1 VETLHED
8 RLRLLI
14 EAGRGLVAEL
24 DLEVVLRRLLD
35 VARELTGA
43 GYAAVGILDSS
54 KTSLA
59 RFVTSG
65 IGPDVHRQIGDLP
78 RGRGVLGLLISD
90 VSPLRLADVG
100 AHPESYGFPPAHPPM
115 STFLGVPVVIRGEA
129 YGNLY
134 LTEKADGAEFTD
146 DDEHSIVILADWAAI
161 AIDNASLYESAERR
175 RVVLERT
182 VRGLEVTTAIARA
195 VGGETDLERV
205 LELIAKRARALV
217 HARSL
222 WILLAEGSEFLVAAS
237 AGEVGDQP
245 QSQRWPLAGSVV
257 SEVLKSGDPERVADV
272 SERGLK
278 LPAALGIDAH
288 SALMVPLVFRDRA
301 LGVLMAFDR
310 TEDGPVFT
318 QDDQELMTS
327 FAASAAIATHTAR
340 SVEEE
345 YLTHA
350 LDGAE
355 QERGRWARELHDET
369 LQGLAAV
376 RMLVGGALRATD
388 PERREHTLREAHEEM
403 GAEIEKLRHLITEL
417 RPAELDELGV
427 EAAIETL
434 ASRTTHLYNLRIDK
448 ELDLAWEAGR
458 KPDRLSPQVENALYR
473 LVQESLTNVVKHAG
487 ASRAQVRLVETDGE
501 VRLDVIDDGRGFDP
515 GSARPGGFG
524 LIGMRERAAAVG
536 GSLEISSGP
545 ETGTQLAARMP
556 ADHARQ
562 AAQPR

>member
-1 VETLHED
+1 METLHED
-8 RLRLLI
+8 RLRRLI
-14 EAGRGLVAEL
+14 EAGRGLVTEL
-24 DLEVVLRRLLD
+24 DVEVVLRRLLD
-35 VARELTGA
+35 IARELTGA
-43 GYAAVGILDSS
+43 AYAAVGILDAPNSG
-54 KTSLA
+54 LA

-65 IGPDVHRQIGDLP
+65 IE
-78 RGRGVLGLLISD
+78 
-90 VSPLRLADVG
+90 ADVDR
-100 AHPESYGFPPAHPPM
+100 PPPT
-115 STFLGVPVVIRGEA
+115 STFLDVPVIIRGEV

-134 LTEKADGAEFTD
+134 LTEKADGAAFTD

-161 AIDNASLYESAERR
+161 AIDNASLYETAEKR

-222 WILLAEGSEFLVAAS
+222 WILLVDGDEFLVAAA
-237 AGEVGDQP
+237 AGELGEQP
-245 QSQRWPLAGSVV
+245 EGQGRRWPLAGSVV
-257 SEVLKSGDPERVADV
+257 SEVLKSGDAERVADV
-272 SERGLK
+272 SKRGLM
-278 LPAALGIDAH
+278 ALGVEAH

-310 TEDGPVFT
+310 TEDGPGFA
-318 QDDQELMTS
+318 QDDEELMTS

-340 SVEEE
+340 SVEEQH
-345 YLTHA
+345 LTHA

-388 PERREHTLREAHEEM
+388 PDRRERTLREAHEEM

-434 ASRTTHLYNLRIDK
+434 VSRTTNLHELRIEK

-458 KPDRLSPQVENALYR
+458 APGRLSPQVENTLYR
-473 LVQESLTNVVKHAG
+473 LVQESLTNVIKHAG
-487 ASRAQVRLVETDGE
+487 ATTVEIRLVETDGE
-501 VRLDVIDDGRGFDP
+501 VRLGVSDDGRGFDQR
-515 GSARPGGFG
+515 SVRTGGFG

-536 GSLEISSGP
+536 GSIEIRSGP
-545 ETGTQLAARMP
+545 NAGTDLVARMP
-556 ADHARQ
+556 AEHDREA
-562 AAQPR
+562 PSG

>member
-8 RLRLLI
+8 RLRKLI

-24 DLEVVLRRLLD
+24 DVEVVLRNLLD

-43 GYAAVGILDSS
+43 AYAAVGILDSS
-54 KTSLA
+54 KTSLT

-65 IGPDVHRQIGDLP
+65 VDSDVQRQIGDLP

-90 VSPLRLADVG
+90 ASPLRLADVG
-100 AHPESYGFPPAHPPM
+100 AHQESYGFPSMHPPM
-115 STFLGVPVVIRGEA
+115 NTFLGVPVIIRGEV

-134 LTEKADGAEFTD
+134 LTEKAGGEEFTD

-161 AIDNASLYESAERR
+161 AIENGSLYATAEKR

-195 VGGETDLERV
+195 VGGETDLGRV

-222 WILLAEGSEFLVAAS
+222 WILLLEGDELLVATV
-237 AGEVGDQP
+237 AGEVGDDRAG
-245 QSQRWPLAGSVV
+245 QRLAVAGSIA
-257 SEVLKSGDPERVADV
+257 ETVLRSGKPTRIAEIAG
-272 SERGLK
+272 EAPT
-278 LPAALGIDAH
+278 LPTWLGTDAS
-288 SALMVPLVFRDRA
+288 SALIVPLLFRARPM
-301 LGVLMAFDR
+301 GVLIAFDR
-310 TEDGPVFT
+310 TEDGPEFAPE
-318 QDDQELMTS
+318 DQELMTS

-340 SVEEE
+340 SVGEEQ
-345 YLTHA
+345 LTHT
-350 LDGAE
+350 LEGAE

-376 RMLVGGALRATD
+376 RMLVAGALRATD
-388 PERREHTLREAHEEM
+388 SERREQTLREVHQEM

-427 EAAIETL
+427 EAAVETL
-434 ASRTTHLYNLRIDK
+434 ASRTTHLHGLRIER

-458 KPDRLSPQVENALYR
+458 KPDRLSPQVENTLYR
-473 LVQESLTNVVKHAG
+473 VIQESLTNVVKHAG
-487 ASRAQVRLVETDGE
+487 ASYARIRLVETADQVQLE
-501 VRLDVIDDGRGFDP
+501 VSDDGHGFDP
-515 GSARPGGFG
+515 SSVRPGGFG
-524 LIGMRERAAAVG
+524 LIGMRERTSAVG
-536 GSLEISSGP
+536 GSVEIKSSVDGGA
-545 ETGTQLAARMP
+545 TLLARMP
-556 ADHARQ
+556 ADHTAEEIR
-562 AAQPR
+562 AP

>member
-8 RLRLLI
+8 RLRRLI
-14 EAGRGLVAEL
+14 DAGRGLVAEL
-24 DLEVVLRRLLD
+24 DLEVILRRLLD

-43 GYAAVGILDSS
+43 GYAAVGILDPS

-65 IGPDVHRQIGDLP
+65 IDADVHRQIGDLP
-78 RGRGVLGLLISD
+78 RGRGVLGVLIRD
-90 VSPLRLADVG
+90 ATPLRLADVG
-100 AHPESYGFPPAHPPM
+100 AHAESYGFPPAHPPM
-115 STFLGVPVVIRGEA
+115 STFLGVPVKVRGEA

-134 LTEKADGAEFTD
+134 LTEKAGGAEFTD

-161 AIDNASLYESAERR
+161 AIDNASLYETAEKR
-175 RVVLERT
+175 RVVLEGT

-222 WILLAEGSEFLVAAS
+222 WILLVEGGEFLVAAG
-237 AGEVGDQP
+237 AGELGEQR
-245 QSQRWPLAGSVV
+245 QGQRWPLEGSVV
-257 SEVLKSGDPERVADV
+257 NEVLKSGDAERVADV
-272 SERGLK
+272 SERGLT
-278 LPAALGIDAH
+278 LPAALGVEAR
-288 SALMVPLVFRDRA
+288 SALMVPLIFRDRP

-310 TEDGPVFT
+310 TEDGPEFG
-318 QDDQELMTS
+318 QEDEELMTS

-345 YLTHA
+345 HLTHA

-369 LQGLAAV
+369 LQGLAAL
-376 RMLVGGALRATD
+376 RMLIGGALRAAD
-388 PERREHTLREAHEEM
+388 PDRREQTLREVHQEM
-403 GAEIEKLRHLITEL
+403 GSEIEKLRHLITEL

-434 ASRTTHLYNLRIDK
+434 VSRTTHLHDLRIEK

-458 KPDRLSPQVENALYR
+458 KPDRLSPHVENALYR

-487 ASRAQVRLVETDGE
+487 ATYARIRLVETDGE
-501 VRLDVIDDGRGFDP
+501 VRLEVTDDGRGFDP
-515 GSARPGGFG
+515 GSAKPGGFG
-524 LIGMRERAAAVG
+524 LIGMRERASAVG
-536 GSLEISSGP
+536 GSLEIRSAP
-545 ETGTQLAARMP
+545 ETGTRLAARMP
-556 ADHARQ
+556 ADHDR
-562 AAQPR
+562 